1 MWVLAQGPAE
11 ILPLINSGG
20 VVAILLF
27 IIYFGITRKWVF
39 GWQYAECRKEME
51 RAREEA
57 QKWEALALKGTRLAS
72 GATSALEREQ
82 RRRVT

>member
-1 MWVLAQGPAE
+1 MLTFLAQTPAE

-27 IIYFGITRKWVF
+27 VIYFGITRKWVF
-39 GWQYAECRKEME
+39 GWQYTECRKEME

-57 QKWEALALKGTRLAS
+57 AKWETLALKGTRLAS
-72 GATSALEREQ
+72 GATAALEKERQ
-82 RRRVT
+82 RK